1 MTEKKIHVLDVG
13 RMPYAEALDLQKRL
27 VAAKKSGDER
37 DFLILVEHPG
47 VVTVGRRG
55 NESHIRLPR
64 EALAAR
70 GVEVYD
76 IERGGD
82 VTYHGPGQVV
92 GYPIIDLKHAGL
104 DVHSYLRLIETA
116 VIEALRAFHV
126 ESYTREGLT
135 GVWTRLGKVAAIG
148 IAVSRWITYHGFAVN
163 VLRGI
168 TGFDLIVPCGLT
180 TERVTSIEDVCG
192 SPVEMKDARREL
204 TAAFARALGAEAVA
218 AQGDLIWKEAPL

>member
-1 MTEKKIHVLDVG
+1 MTEKTIHVLDVG
-13 RMPYAEALDLQKRL
+13 RMPYAETLDLQKRL

-47 VVTVGRRG
+47 VITVGRRG
-55 NESHIRLPR
+55 SEGHIKLPR

-70 GVEVYD
+70 GVDVYD

-92 GYPIIDLKHAGL
+92 GYPIIHLKRAGL
-104 DVHSYLRLIETA
+104 DVHSYLRLIEA
-116 VIEALRAFHV
+116 AIIETLEAFHV
-126 ESYTREGLT
+126 ESYAREGLT

-168 TGFDLIVPCGLT
+168 TGFDLIVPCGLAA
-180 TERVTSIEDVCG
+180 ERVTSIEDVCDC
-192 SPVEMKDARREL
+192 PVGMDDARREL
-204 TAAFARALGAEAVA
+204 TAALAGALGAEAVTSRDNIT
-218 AQGDLIWKEAPL
+218 GKEVLW